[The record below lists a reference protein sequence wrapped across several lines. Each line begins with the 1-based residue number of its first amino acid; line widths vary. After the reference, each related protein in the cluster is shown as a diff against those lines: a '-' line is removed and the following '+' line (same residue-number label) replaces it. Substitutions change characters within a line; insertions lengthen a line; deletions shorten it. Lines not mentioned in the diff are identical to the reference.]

1 MKEYINKDIGLV
13 RLYPSDWRFA
23 AAIVGLLRFAETMGI
38 SDKVTIGKRYIEYK
52 ESDILNKELYLD
64 CLYILYGDKY
74 KFKIKKIEDFFEQHK
89 NFDDIGEDEKSE
101 ITNFLEGKAY
111 SKNGKVLFN
120 ASKTIK
126 EYFKNVELKFG
137 NEKEYLETR
146 KEILEIVKNNRY
158 KMLKENVFFHPAL
171 YPNYV
176 YKNAKGTLHCEDIFQ
191 VFEFPVCRLNGYY
204 FDFKRK
210 KVAYSWCGNSNS
222 IVLDDIPEFDFVL
235 LAFNKESKGSVFF
248 INNNYSIKTL
258 ISANN
263 EIEGNGEKQSLLEK
277 VWNIANNTY
286 QNVEI
291 IIKSSTDNS
300 SFKAFFVGP
309 VQRNILSKENISKT
323 TIDILKFKSF
333 KLTDDYYIYL
343 DDEIIQAISDNKSIE
358 GLLLKYLKTKNPNK
372 NIGFALAV
380 VETAILKKGNINMSN
395 IYSAKKAAQEM
406 VRKFSPAESNSI
418 ESIRNQLLNM
428 LAFKRKEQFYQ
439 LLIKL
444 SSKTGVSVS
453 FAEKLFED
461 FDGNINIAY
470 AFVSYFVYDNKTE
483 KNEEGANND

>member
-13 RLYPSDWRFA
+13 RLYPSDWRFS
-23 AAIVGLLRFAETMGI
+23 AAIVGLLKFAETMGI
-38 SDKVTIGKRYIEYK
+38 SDKVTIEKRYIEYK
-52 ESDILNKELYLD
+52 ESDILDKELYLE
-64 CLYILYGDKY
+64 CLYTLYGAKY
-74 KFKIKKIEDFFEQHK
+74 KFKIKKIEDFFEQYKHLH
-89 NFDDIGEDEKSE
+89 DMGDDEKVE
-101 ITNFLEGKAY
+101 IAAFLQGKSY

-120 ASKTIK
+120 PSKTVK
-126 EYFKNVELKFG
+126 KYFEDVELNFDDEEG
-137 NEKEYLETR
+137 YLETR
-146 KEILEIVKNNRY
+146 SQILEIVKNNRY
-158 KMLKENVFFHPAL
+158 NMLRENVFFHPAL

-191 VFEFPVCRLNGYY
+191 IFDIPVCRLSGYY

-210 KVAYSWCGNSNS
+210 KVAYSWSGNANS
-222 IVLDDIPEFDFVL
+222 IFLDDIPEFDFII

-258 ISANN
+258 IAANN
-263 EIEGNGEKQSLLEK
+263 EIEGNGDKQSLLEK

-291 IIKSSTDNS
+291 IIKASTDNS
-300 SFKAFFVGP
+300 AFKCFFIGP
-309 VQRNILSKENISKT
+309 IQRNILNKSNISET
-323 TIDILKFKSF
+323 TVDVLKFKSF
-333 KLTDDYYIYL
+333 EFAKDFYIHF
-343 DDEIIQAISDNKSIE
+343 DDEIVQSISDNKSIE
-358 GLLLKYLKTKNPNK
+358 GLLLKYLKSSNPNK

-380 VETAILKKGNINMSN
+380 IETAILKKGRSNMSN
-395 IYSAKKAAQEM
+395 IYAAKKTAQEM
-406 VRKFSPAESNSI
+406 VKKFSPAEVNSI

-444 SSKTGVSVS
+444 SSKTGVSIS

-461 FDGNINIAY
+461 FDENINIAY
-470 AFVSYFVYDNKTE
+470 AFVSYFIHDNKAE
-483 KNEEGANND
+483 KNMEEINND